1 MGRASDVF
9 TEQHYIYR
17 HTLSALLFL
26 PDLIAQSD
34 KHTYMEYI
42 YGLFGFC
49 KINLVLMLMYFIF
62 SSFSFFLNTCL
73 LLPLPLFSTHFFPSL
88 LLSHQSHSRSNSV
101 TESWLYELALVIVF
115 KKYHWRTKLPKVVM
129 HAASNVRPVSECS
142 CYSHGTQPEMLT
154 PDNVSVYQQEQKAD
168 REKWVARAWRT
179 HLSQ

>member
-49 KINLVLMLMYFIF
+49 KINLVLMYFI
-62 SSFSFFLNTCL
+62 L
-73 LLPLPLFSTHFFPSL
+73 L
-88 LLSHQSHSRSNSV
+88 
-101 TESWLYELALVIVF
+101 
-115 KKYHWRTKLPKVVM
+115 KYF
-129 HAASNVRPVSECS
+129 
-142 CYSHGTQPEMLT
+142 
-154 PDNVSVYQQEQKAD
+154 
-168 REKWVARAWRT
+168 
-179 HLSQ
+179 

>member
-1 MGRASDVF
+1 MVNHHKVSPWFSSEEQMKGLGLGCDVF
-9 TEQHYIYR
+9 RGQHYIYR

-49 KINLVLMLMYFIF
+49 MINLVLMLMYFIF
-62 SSFSFFLNTCL
+62 SSSFSFFLNTCL

-115 KKYHWRTKLPKVVM
+115 KKYHWRTKLPK
-129 HAASNVRPVSECS
+129 
-142 CYSHGTQPEMLT
+142 
-154 PDNVSVYQQEQKAD
+154 EQM
-168 REKWVARAWRT
+168 
-179 HLSQ
+179 QNGM